1 MDADPATKA
10 YGPDPTYTATLNGF
24 AFGETR
30 ATGGVTGAED
40 CDRSG
45 TNENVGVYEDALSCT
60 PGTLDAANYSF
71 TAGATNDLTIE
82 PKELTVDA
90 DPKSKTYGETDPPFT
105 ATLNGFSFGENRTTG
120 GVTGAEDCD
129 RSGTDEDAGTYTDV
143 ISCTAG
149 TLDASNYSFTAGDTA
164 DFTIDKKQ
172 LDIDADPDSKTYGAA
187 DPTFTG
193 TLSGFVNGEDDTVV
207 TGTASCSRSNPLV
220 EDVGTYTDV
229 ISCAQGTLDADN
241 YSFAGGDRG

>member
-1 MDADPATKA
+1 M
-10 YGPDPTYTATLNGF
+10 
-24 AFGETR
+24 
-30 ATGGVTGAED
+30 
-40 CDRSG
+40 
-45 TNENVGVYEDALSCT
+45 
-60 PGTLDAANYSF
+60 
-71 TAGATNDLTIE
+71 
-82 PKELTVDA
+82 
-90 DPKSKTYGETDPPFT
+90 
-105 ATLNGFSFGENRTTG
+105 
-120 GVTGAEDCD
+120 
-129 RSGTDEDAGTYTDV
+129 

-149 TLDASNYSFTAGDTA
+149 TSTHNYSFAAGDTA
-164 DFTIDKKQ
+164 DFTINKKQ

-241 YSFAGGDRG
+241 YSFAAGDAADFTINKKQLTSTPIRTRRPTAQPDPTFTGTLNGFEFGEDETSANVTGAANCTRTGSEQDVDTYDRRHHLRPGHARRGELLVRAPATRLTSRSTRSS